1 MMATFDPPAGMA
13 LSEPVKAVA
22 RKQLTQ
28 LAAQNDQPALRDLAR
43 DVLAGK
49 VDLRGAVLGNRYT
62 DLLDEGTRQYSNWY
76 RNLSDEERAEQARQ
90 GETLAAEA
98 HHELI
103 AEQRPTR
110 RPRRPAATDDDDLV
124 QRPILKKR
132 RPR

>member
-1 MMATFDPPAGMA
+1 MMATIDPLAGMA
-13 LSEPVKAVA
+13 LSEPVRAVA
-22 RKQLTQ
+22 RKQLMQ

-49 VDLRGAVLGNRYT
+49 VDLRGAVLGTRYT

-90 GETLAAEA
+90 GETFAAEA
-98 HHELI
+98 HQELI
-103 AEQRPTR
+103 AARRPPRRQRP
-110 RPRRPAATDDDDLV
+110 PAPADDDDIV